1 MVEFRDGATIAQASP
16 PDMRLPI
23 ALGLTWPRRP
33 ELSGLVAPND
43 WSAPTSWDFEP
54 LDAAAFPAVDLARSA
69 VEASATHPAVLN
81 AANEQAVDA
90 FLSGRLAWLD
100 IVDIDARVLAEHE
113 GLADPDLEEVLAAE
127 QWARA
132 RAEELIARRHRTQGD
147 S

>member
-1 MVEFRDGATIAQASP
+1 M
-16 PDMRLPI
+16 
-23 ALGLTWPRRP
+23 
-33 ELSGLVAPND
+33 
-43 WSAPTSWDFEP
+43 
-54 LDAAAFPAVDLARSA
+54 
-69 VEASATHPAVLN
+69 
-81 AANEQAVDA
+81 DA